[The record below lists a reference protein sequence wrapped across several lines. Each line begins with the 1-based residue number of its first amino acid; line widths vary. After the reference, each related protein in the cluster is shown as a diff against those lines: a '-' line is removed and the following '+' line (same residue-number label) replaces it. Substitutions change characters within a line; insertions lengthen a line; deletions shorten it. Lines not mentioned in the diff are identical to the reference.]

1 MNYSFLKIYYKTV
14 LAKYLLMLVFGPFYI
29 FSDLDSGGL
38 LYKLC
43 ISTKI
48 FMDYILMSM
57 ILAINV
63 AISTQILKNIYLKFG

>member
-1 MNYSFLKIYYKTV
+1 
-14 LAKYLLMLVFGPFYI
+14 MLFFGPYYI

-43 ISTKI
+43 VATKI

-57 ILAINV
+57 ILAIIV